1 MTDTVFY
8 VASAV
13 LVLGIL
19 AGISLMSRVQTAV
32 LGNRISAV
40 SALLAILL
48 TMWHSGIID
57 LMGLWICLL
66 IGLLIGLLLAWRVKM
81 IHMPQTVALLNGFG
95 GASSALIAII
105 AWQQSGQPNA
115 FLTIT
120 AALALAVGA
129 VTFTGSMI
137 AAAKLQ
143 QLMTQKPVVLPGH
156 AVITGVLLLLTAAA
170 IPLSA
175 MNLIRSSVSMIGFL
189 LLGSLFGIVMAL
201 RVGGADMPITISLLN
216 ALSGVAGSIAGMVIE
231 NYLLVVAGSVVG
243 ASGLLL
249 TQMMC
254 RAMNRSLKSIL
265 LGQTAHG
272 TRTEQQT
279 QVVNRPSEADQPSGH
294 PIVDET
300 GPEKIPAET
309 DDSASADPYEEA
321 VGYLRNAQDVIIV
334 PGYGMALAQAQEAVR
349 QLTDILEGQGAR
361 VRFAIHPVAGRMPG
375 HMNVLLCEVDIPYE
389 QLYEMDTI
397 NPEFAACDVALII
410 GANDVVNPAA
420 NTAEGTPIYGMPVL
434 DVGQAK
440 HLIICNYDLKP
451 GYAGVDNPLYQDH
464 HHATLLMGDAAQTVT
479 TLITA
484 LQQTE

>member
-156 AVITGVLLLLTAAA
+156 AVITGVLLLLTA
-170 IPLSA
+170 
-175 MNLIRSSVSMIGFL
+175 
-189 LLGSLFGIVMAL
+189 
-201 RVGGADMPITISLLN
+201 
-216 ALSGVAGSIAGMVIE
+216 
-231 NYLLVVAGSVVG
+231 
-243 ASGLLL
+243 
-249 TQMMC
+249 
-254 RAMNRSLKSIL
+254 
-265 LGQTAHG
+265 
-272 TRTEQQT
+272 
-279 QVVNRPSEADQPSGH
+279 
-294 PIVDET
+294 
-300 GPEKIPAET
+300 
-309 DDSASADPYEEA
+309 
-321 VGYLRNAQDVIIV
+321 
-334 PGYGMALAQAQEAVR
+334 
-349 QLTDILEGQGAR
+349 
-361 VRFAIHPVAGRMPG
+361 
-375 HMNVLLCEVDIPYE
+375 
-389 QLYEMDTI
+389 
-397 NPEFAACDVALII
+397 
-410 GANDVVNPAA
+410 
-420 NTAEGTPIYGMPVL
+420 
-434 DVGQAK
+434 
-440 HLIICNYDLKP
+440 
-451 GYAGVDNPLYQDH
+451 
-464 HHATLLMGDAAQTVT
+464 
-479 TLITA
+479 
-484 LQQTE
+484 